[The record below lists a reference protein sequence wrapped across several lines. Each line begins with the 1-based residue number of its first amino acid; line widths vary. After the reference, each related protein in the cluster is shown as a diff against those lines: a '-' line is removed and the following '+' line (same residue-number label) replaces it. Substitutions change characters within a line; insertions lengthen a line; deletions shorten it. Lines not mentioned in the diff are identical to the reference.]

1 MSKSSIEWTGFTWN
15 PTTGCTKIS
24 AGCKLCYAL
33 VMSKRLQYMGQ
44 KKYENGFKLT
54 IHQDELL
61 RPFTWKKPSVV
72 FVNSMSDLF
81 HEDVPLEFIKQV
93 FLTMNATPQHTYQIL
108 TKRAKRLAEISSE
121 LTWTNNIWMGVSI
134 EDERVVER
142 LKYLK
147 KSGAKI
153 KFLSLEPLLGPLSNL
168 NLKGIDW
175 VITGGESGHGARPL
189 KKEWVVDIKRQCAKQ
204 KVKFF
209 FKQWGKKQFNPNP
222 NDPTMIKGNP
232 SYAKGGCEL
241 NGKIYRAM
249 PIIKN

>member
-15 PTTGCTKIS
+15 PTTGCTKNS
-24 AGCKLCYAL
+24 AGCKFCYAL
-33 VMSKRLQYMGQ
+33 VMSLRCKFMGQ
-44 KKYENGFKLT
+44 EKYKNGFKLS
-54 IHQDELL
+54 IHQEELL
-61 RPFTWKKPSVV
+61 RPFRWKMPKVV
-72 FVNSMSDLF
+72 FVNSKSDLF

-108 TKRAKRLAEISSE
+108 TKRAKKLAEISSE

-168 NLKGIDW
+168 NFKGIDW
-175 VITGGESGHGARPL
+175 VITGGESGHGARQL
-189 KKEWVVDIKRQCAKQ
+189 KKEWVEDLQRQCVKQ

-222 NDPTMIKGNP
+222 KDPTMVKGNP